1 MLNTM
6 MENEHTSFGL
16 NMANAVNMIS
26 EKDQN
31 IRKTCV
37 FIFHHSIQN
46 DEASGYTFHNLE
58 HS

>member
-1 MLNTM
+1 M